1 MCHILKYA
9 LVYGGVFSNISIF
22 AKNRRIKNMNGYIAR
37 NIDNVLLKWKN
48 GNRRKPL
55 LIRGARQVGKSSAV
69 KHLGETFENYVE
81 VNLELQ
87 KNLSTIFDLDLDPK
101 RICFEL
107 GAALGAKITPGNTL
121 LFIDEIQVSTNA
133 IKSLWFFKERY
144 PDLHVVAAGSLLE
157 FALADLESFGVGRI
171 RSLYLYP
178 LSFDEFL
185 RAQGLDNLCEAKSQC
200 SPERPITE
208 VLHENLC
215 QQIRYYYMIGGMPE
229 SVKIWVETHDYEEC
243 REVQS
248 DIIDAYF
255 DDFRKYRPNIDPDL
269 LRSTLLSVPMQIGS
283 KFKYSNISGDVDTYN
298 AKKAL
303 DALIKAGLIVP
314 VTHTAAN
321 GCPLGSEE
329 NKKFRKFIFIDTALM
344 LHMQRM
350 SITDILTATPDE
362 LVNKGNVAEMFV
374 GLELL
379 KYSEPNLKPY
389 LFYWQ
394 GDAEASVDEN
404 GRVVKSQAE
413 VDYII
418 NSGNTVLPIEVKA
431 GKRGS
436 MQSLYQLLKK
446 RPQMPFGI
454 RCALENFSSFENV
467 KVYPLYAIS
476 NLRSIQ

>member
-1 MCHILKYA
+1 MD
-9 LVYGGVFSNISIF
+9 
-22 AKNRRIKNMNGYIAR
+22 GYIDR
-37 NIDNVLLKWKN
+37 SIDAVLLKWKN
-48 GNRRKPL
+48 AARRKPL

-87 KNLSTIFDLDLDPK
+87 KNLSSIFDLDLNPK

-107 GAALGAKITPGNTL
+107 GAALGTKITPGNTL
-121 LFIDEIQVSTNA
+121 LFIDEIQVSSNA
-133 IKSLWFFKERY
+133 IKSLWFFKEQY
-144 PDLHVVAAGSLLE
+144 PELHVVAAGSLLE

-185 RAQGLDNLCEAKSQC
+185 RAQKLDSLCEAKSLS
-200 SPERPITE
+200 SPEKPITE
-208 VLHENLC
+208 VLHEKLC

-229 SVKIWVETHDYEEC
+229 SVRTWIETHDYEEC

-255 DDFRKYRPNIDPDL
+255 DDFKKYKPNVDPDL

-283 KFKYSNISGDVDTYN
+283 KFKYSNISGNVDTYN

-303 DALIKAGLIVP
+303 GALTKAGLIVP

-329 NKKFRKFIFIDTALM
+329 NRKFRKYIFIDTALM

-350 SITDILTATPDE
+350 SITDILTATPEE
-362 LVNKGNVAEMFV
+362 LVNKGNIAEMFV

-379 KYSEPNLKPY
+379 KYDEPNIKPY

-394 GDAEASVDEN
+394 GEGESEIDEN
-404 GRVVKSQAE
+404 GRKIKSQAE

-418 NSGNTVLPIEVKA
+418 NCGNAVIPLEVKA

-446 RPQMPFGI
+446 KPQMPFGI

-476 NLRSIQ
+476 NFRTVALP

>member
-1 MCHILKYA
+1 
-9 LVYGGVFSNISIF
+9 
-22 AKNRRIKNMNGYIAR
+22 MNDYIAR
-37 NIDNVLLKWKN
+37 NIDEVLLKWKN

-121 LFIDEIQVSTNA
+121 LFIDEIQVSANA

-144 PDLHVVAAGSLLE
+144 PELHVVAAGSLLE

-185 RAQGLDNLCEAKSQC
+185 QAQGLGSLCEVKSQC

-208 VLHENLC
+208 VLHEKLC

-229 SVKIWVETHDYEEC
+229 SVKTWIETHDYEEC
-243 REVQS
+243 REIQS

-255 DDFRKYRPNIDPDL
+255 DDFKKYKPTIDPDL
-269 LRSTLLSVPMQIGS
+269 LRSTLLSIPMQIGS
-283 KFKYSNISGDVDTYN
+283 KFKYSNISGNVDTYN

-329 NKKFRKFIFIDTALM
+329 NRKFRKFIFIDTALM

-350 SITDILTATPDE
+350 SITDILTASPDE
-362 LVNKGNVAEMFV
+362 LVNKGNIAEMFV

-394 GDAEASVDEN
+394 GEAEVSMDEN
-404 GRVVKSQAE
+404 GKVVKSQAE

-418 NSGNTVLPIEVKA
+418 NCGDLILPIEVKA

-446 RPQMPFGI
+446 RPQMRFGI

-476 NLRSIQ
+476 NLRGI